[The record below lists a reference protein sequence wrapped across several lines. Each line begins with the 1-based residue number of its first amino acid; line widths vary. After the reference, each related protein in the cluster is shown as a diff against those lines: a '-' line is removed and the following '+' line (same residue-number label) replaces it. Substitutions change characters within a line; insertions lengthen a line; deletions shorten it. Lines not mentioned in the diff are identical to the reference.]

1 MKPLKLEM
9 SAFGSYAG
17 QEVVDFSKVGNGVF
31 LITGNTGAGKT
42 TIFDAMVYALY
53 DRTSGGERS
62 GNMMRSQFAKP
73 QTRTYVRFTF
83 SVRDEVYTVYRNPDY
98 YIEKEL
104 KNGKVKEQK
113 VTKSV
118 ELTLPNQEVYPEKKA
133 QTDEKIEELI
143 GLDAIQFT
151 QTVMLAQG
159 DFLKLLYT
167 KSDNRKMILSKI
179 FKTSLYYRIEEELK
193 RRAFHAQEALDDCKK
208 AMWQELSNARFDIE
222 CEADTEQLAAC
233 IERQKQQEKEQLVQ
247 KKEETKKLEELS
259 AKLSVQ
265 EQINAQFAQLRK
277 TESLL
282 SELSEKK
289 QMLSEQEQAAKRQLS
304 EREELLQKE
313 IAELERSLPI
323 YEQIQKGKEKEAGAT
338 KRLEEIAQDK
348 GIFGKEKKKTDES
361 KELWERQVEKAK
373 RAGELYEEIYQK
385 FFREQAGILALQ
397 LKENTPCPVCGSI
410 EHPNPAKITEHA
422 PTQEMVEQSKRDR
435 ECAEADRERFGAEF
449 LAQKEQYESL
459 KREEETKAKIL
470 LAEAKKELE
479 INRKELLYG
488 SEKEAKQALKDR
500 KASLEKLQKQ
510 VSRAE
515 ELRKQCEEKEQLYL
529 GQREQLLKNTKNQ
542 KEEDIQTAKEL
553 KQEWTKKLRDSEKK
567 LQKTH
572 TALEINRQIY
582 QNLEKYEKTY
592 ERLHEEAAVIDT
604 LNRTANGKISGSAK
618 IDFETYMQ
626 RKYFRLIL
634 AEANKRLI
642 KMNRGGFL
650 LQLKESD
657 NVGKGKNEGL
667 DLQVYSMMTNSIR
680 DIKTLSGG
688 ESFLAALSMALGLSD
703 IVQKMAGAVQLDV
716 MFIDEGFGT
725 LDEMSRQQAVEV
737 LQELV
742 GENRQV
748 GIISHVSELKEQLDK
763 KLIVE
768 KGERGSSIRWEM

>member
-1 MKPLKLEM
+1 MKPLKLVM

-17 QEVVDFSKVGNGVF
+17 EEVVDFSKAGNGVF

-62 GNMMRSQFAKP
+62 GNMMRSQFANP
-73 QTRTYVRFTF
+73 QTSTYVRFTF
-83 SVRDEVYTVYRNPDY
+83 SVRGEIYTVYRNPDY
-98 YIEKEL
+98 YIKKQL
-104 KNGKVKEQK
+104 KNGKIKEQK
-113 VTKSV
+113 VIKSV
-118 ELTLPNQEVYPEKKA
+118 ELTLPNQEIYPEKKA
-133 QTDEKIEELI
+133 QTDTKIEEIL
-143 GLDAIQFT
+143 GLDAVQFT

-167 KSDNRKMILSKI
+167 KSDNRKIILSKI
-179 FKTSLYYRIEEELK
+179 FKTSLYYWIEEELK

-222 CEADTEQLAAC
+222 CEADTEQLAEC
-233 IERQKQQEKEQLVQ
+233 IKRQKEQEKEQLQ
-247 KKEETKKLEELS
+247 KKKENAKKLEELS

-265 EQINAQFAQLRK
+265 EQINAQFAQLKK
-277 TESLL
+277 TEEQLNAL
-282 SELSEKK
+282 SAKK
-289 QMLSEQEQAAKRQLS
+289 KILAEQEQAVTQKLSEQE
-304 EREELLQKE
+304 EPLQKE

-323 YEQIQKGKEKEAGAT
+323 YEQIQKGKEKEEGAK
-338 KRLEEIAQDK
+338 KRLEEIAQDT
-348 GIFGKEKKKTDES
+348 GVFGKEKEKVNKS
-361 KELWERQVEKAK
+361 RACWERQIEIAK
-373 RAGELYEEIYQK
+373 RAGEIYEEIYQN
-385 FFREQAGILALQ
+385 FFKEQAGILASQ
-397 LKENTPCPVCGSI
+397 LKKNEPCPVCGSV
-410 EHPNPAKITEHA
+410 EHPHPAKVTEQA
-422 PTQEMVEQSKRDR
+422 PTQEMVEKSKQDR
-435 ECAEADRERFGAEF
+435 ACAEADRERLGAEF
-449 LAQKEQYESL
+449 LARKEQYENL

-479 INRKELLYG
+479 ISRKELLYQ
-488 SEKEAKQALKDR
+488 SEKEAKQALRDR
-500 KASLEKLQKQ
+500 KASLEKLQKEA
-510 VSRAE
+510 SHAK
-515 ELRKQCEEKEQLYL
+515 ELKKQCEEKEQLYL

-542 KEEDIQTAKEL
+542 KEEDIQKAREL
-553 KQEWTKKLRDSEKK
+553 KQEWTKKLRDSENE
-567 LQKTH
+567 LQKIH
-572 TALEINRQIY
+572 TALEINQQIY
-582 QNLEKYEKTY
+582 RNLEKYQKTY
-592 ERLHEEAAVIDT
+592 ARLREEAAVIDT
-604 LNRTANGKISGSAK
+604 LNRTASGKISGSAK

-650 LQLKESD
+650 LQLKESE

-667 DLQVYSMMTNSIR
+667 DLEVYSMMTNSIR

-737 LQELV
+737 LQELA

-768 KGERGSSIRWEM
+768 KGESGSSIRWEM